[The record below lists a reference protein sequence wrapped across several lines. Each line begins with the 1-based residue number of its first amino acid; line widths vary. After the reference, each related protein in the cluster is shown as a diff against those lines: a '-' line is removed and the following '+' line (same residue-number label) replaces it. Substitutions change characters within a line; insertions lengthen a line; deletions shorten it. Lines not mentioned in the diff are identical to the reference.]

1 MLSGGADMP
10 SKIQEIEN
18 EVLLLPPQE
27 RAILAEHIIRSLDDE
42 EDPEVEKLW
51 IAEAERRYKEYKE
64 GKVKAKPATL
74 VFKEAR
80 SKLEN

>member
-1 MLSGGADMP
+1 MP

-18 EVLLLPPQE
+18 EALLLPPQE
-27 RAILAEHIIRSLDDE
+27 RAILAEHIIRSLDGE
-42 EDPEVEKLW
+42 EDPEVERLW

-64 GKVKAKPATL
+64 GKVKAKAASL

>member
-1 MLSGGADMP
+1 MP
-10 SKIQEIEN
+10 SKIQKIEK

-42 EDPEVEKLW
+42 EDPEAEQLW

-64 GKVKAKPATL
+64 GKVKGRAASL

>member
-1 MLSGGADMP
+1 MP

-18 EVLLLPPQE
+18 EVLSLPPQE
-27 RAILAEHIIRSLDDE
+27 RAIIAEHIIRSLDDE
-42 EDPEVEKLW
+42 EDPEVERLW

-64 GKVKAKPATL
+64 GKVKARPAAL

>member
-1 MLSGGADMP
+1 MP

-18 EVLLLPPQE
+18 EVLSLPPQE
-27 RAILAEHIIRSLDDE
+27 RAIIAEHIIRSLDDE
-42 EDPEVEKLW
+42 EDTEVERLW

-64 GKVKAKPATL
+64 GKVKARPASL

>member
-1 MLSGGADMP
+1 MEVLNML

-18 EVLLLPPQE
+18 EVLSLPPQE
-27 RAILAEHIIRSLDDE
+27 RAIIAEHIIRSLDDE
-42 EDPEVEKLW
+42 EDPEVERLW

-64 GKVKAKPATL
+64 GKVKSRPASL

>member
-1 MLSGGADMP
+1 MS

-18 EVLLLPPQE
+18 EVLSLPPQE
-27 RAILAEHIIRSLDDE
+27 RAIIAEHIIRSLDDE
-42 EDPEVEKLW
+42 EDPEVERLW

-64 GKVKAKPATL
+64 GKVKARPAPL

>member
-1 MLSGGADMP
+1 MP

-18 EVLLLPPQE
+18 EVLSLPPHE
-27 RAILAEHIIRSLDDE
+27 RAIIAEHIIRSLDDE
-42 EDPEVEKLW
+42 EDPEVERLW

-64 GKVKAKPATL
+64 GKVKARPAAT

>member
-1 MLSGGADMP
+1 MP

-42 EDPEVEKLW
+42 EDDEVETLW

-64 GKVKAKPATL
+64 GKVKGRAASIVLKSKGVAK
-74 VFKEAR
+74 
-80 SKLEN
+80 